1 MNTSK
6 QRTSQTWKDSPAI
19 SEYHDAKP
27 HTTFDTGSLED
38 THCEASNVD
47 VLPEIDGGFDAWAYL
62 ASAWVIDCFVWGLPY
77 SYGVLLDYYKKHDF
91 QNSPGGH
98 LAIVGTLSSGL
109 PDFLSIAILPLLGR
123 YPRIKRI
130 CMMVGLGMEMGG
142 TVGAA
147 FATTAWQII
156 LLQGVL
162 TPLGSVLLWFPM
174 MTYLFEWFDKRMGL
188 ASGILLSGAG
198 VGGVV
203 FPLVTNALLYRYGR
217 RTTLLSVAL
226 TLFVCV
232 LPCFRYLRPRRPSA
246 HVDDP
251 TTIPDPKSIRMK
263 TLAILCVAN
272 LIQASGNVIPRL
284 YLHTFASD
292 MNISPTIGSLSIAL
306 LNGFSAPGSIF
317 LGYLSDRCG
326 VRIAIL
332 LSALGSAVAVFC
344 IWGITPKSSVAPVL
358 VFAAIHGFL
367 SQGWSAL
374 WTRFA
379 SISMTGKDPNLAS
392 GLLSVYVAGG
402 GLGIV
407 LAGPISTGLMHPW
420 ALTNETSLAYG
431 VEGYGPVIIYT
442 GLALLSSGVGVA
454 YGR

>member
-1 MNTSK
+1 MNTSEE
-6 QRTSQTWKDSPAI
+6 RTSKSWEAPP
-19 SEYHDAKP
+19 HDAESYTP
-27 HTTFDTGSLED
+27 FDTGSLED
-38 THCEASNVD
+38 TRCEDS
-47 VLPEIDGGFDAWAYL
+47 DGTTSPNTDSRFDAWAYL

-77 SYGVLLDYYKKHDF
+77 SYGVLLDYYKKHDC

-98 LAIVGTLSSGL
+98 LAIIGTLSSGL

-123 YPRIKRI
+123 YPRIKRK
-130 CMMVGLGMEMGG
+130 CMIVGLGMAVGG
-142 TVGAA
+142 IVGAA

-156 LLQGVL
+156 LLQGIL

-198 VGGVV
+198 IGGVV
-203 FPLVTNALLYRYGR
+203 FPLVKNALLYRYGR
-217 RTTLLSVAL
+217 RTTLLSIAL
-226 TLFVCV
+226 AFFVCV
-232 LPCFRYLRPRRPSA
+232 LPCFRYLKSRRPSE
-246 HVDDP
+246 HVDEP
-251 TTIPDPKSIRMK
+251 KASLNFKTIRIK

-284 YLHTFASD
+284 YIHTFASD
-292 MNISPTIGSLSIAL
+292 MNVSPTIGSLSIAL

-344 IWGITPKSSVAPVL
+344 IWGITPKSVAPIL

-407 LAGPISTGLMHPW
+407 LAGPISTGLIHPW
-420 ALTNETSLAYG
+420 PLTNTTNLAYG
-431 VEGYGPVIIYT
+431 VEGYGPVILYT
-442 GLALLSSGVGVA
+442 GLALLSSSVGIA
-454 YGR
+454 I